1 MFKQAESA
9 PFDAQKAAIRCKE
22 KSRRSKCCHPEEL
35 PVIPEQAMEYL
46 SRTWSPSS
54 SDLFQILSPSV
65 RLCPWTTASVSFQF
79 SPTDCRHLLA
89 SDSIVLQSTYMQS
102 NACTSSEHSTTLHV
116 FLLGVHIFHRKV
128 PIPPPPL
135 FHCKDKDVLI
145 TMQLYLLC

>member
-1 MFKQAESA
+1 MFKQAENA

-22 KSRRSKCCHPEEL
+22 KSWRSKCRHPEEM

-65 RLCPWTTASVSFQF
+65 CLCTWTTASVSFQF
-79 SPTDCRHLLA
+79 PPTDCRHLLT

-116 FLLGVHIFHRKV
+116 FLYSLSFYLHV
-128 PIPPPPL
+128 
-135 FHCKDKDVLI
+135 VLS
-145 TMQLYLLC
+145 LS

>member
-9 PFDAQKAAIRCKE
+9 PFDVQKAAIRCKE
-22 KSRRSKCCHPEEL
+22 KSRRSKCCHPEEM

-65 RLCPWTTASVSFQF
+65 CLCPWTTASVSFQF

-89 SDSIVLQSTYMQS
+89 SDSIFFYNPHTCKVMLAQSQY
-102 NACTSSEHSTTLHV
+102 A
-116 FLLGVHIFHRKV
+116 F
-128 PIPPPPL
+128 
-135 FHCKDKDVLI
+135 
-145 TMQLYLLC
+145 